1 MSFPISHQ
9 NIWPLI
15 YKPLFV
21 PTQTH
26 PALLYS
32 MLSIASVI
40 SVPINASTP
49 ALPVADHLFQ
59 TALHHIH
66 KLTTI
71 TPSHAFRLAGGGKRS
86 HIFLCQAYVLMSLR
100 QTRMGDKASAYLYA
114 SMASGMCLEL
124 GLHRR
129 VGWGPAAGGKK
140 ASQVSSFSRRC
151 PGYYPHRP
159 TTFNGRRT
167 KNSGRAYG
175 GVVTSST
182 RCLRKKQEDQFYSM
196 HEDPRRLCLQLPK
209 RTNSNFGLH
218 HLPRLSCRLGIGR
231 GTMTEVGTTNP
242 LLPQCLSQRK
252 VDC

>member
-1 MSFPISHQ
+1 
-9 NIWPLI
+9 
-15 YKPLFV
+15 
-21 PTQTH
+21 
-26 PALLYS
+26 

-140 ASQVSSFSRRC
+140 ASQVSLLSR
-151 PGYYPHRP
+151 
-159 TTFNGRRT
+159 N
-167 KNSGRAYG
+167 
-175 GVVTSST
+175 
-182 RCLRKKQEDQFYSM
+182 
-196 HEDPRRLCLQLPK
+196 RL
-209 RTNSNFGLH
+209 
-218 HLPRLSCRLGIGR
+218 
-231 GTMTEVGTTNP
+231 
-242 LLPQCLSQRK
+242 
-252 VDC
+252 D

>member
-1 MSFPISHQ
+1 MAHLGRYQ

-21 PTQTH
+21 PSQTH

-40 SVPINASTP
+40 SVPVNSATP
-49 ALPVADHLFQ
+49 SLPTPDTLFQ

-71 TPSHAFRLAGGGKRS
+71 TPSHAYHLAGGGKRS

-129 VGWGPAAGGKK
+129 VGWGSGATGKK
-140 ASQVSSFSRRC
+140 QSQVSSTRRVLESR
-151 PGYYPHRP
+151 
-159 TTFNGRRT
+159 
-167 KNSGRAYG
+167 
-175 GVVTSST
+175 
-182 RCLRKKQEDQFYSM
+182 
-196 HEDPRRLCLQLPK
+196 
-209 RTNSNFGLH
+209 
-218 HLPRLSCRLGIGR
+218 
-231 GTMTEVGTTNP
+231 
-242 LLPQCLSQRK
+242 
-252 VDC
+252 

>member
-1 MSFPISHQ
+1 M
-9 NIWPLI
+9 
-15 YKPLFV
+15 

-40 SVPINASTP
+40 SVPVTSATP
-49 ALPVADHLFQ
+49 SLPPQDVLFQ

-71 TPSHAFRLAGGGKRS
+71 TPSHAFHLAGGGKRS

-129 VGWGPAAGGKK
+129 VGWGSGATGKK
-140 ASQVSSFSRRC
+140 ASQVSRLMAARLITFSYRSICRPMRSFVHGYGGAVTSWTRSWRKKLVDRSCFMPDVPRPPCPALRKRTSTNYGHRRRLPLSCLRGIGNATRTGRGRIDTVQRRC
-151 PGYYPHRP
+151 
-159 TTFNGRRT
+159 
-167 KNSGRAYG
+167 S
-175 GVVTSST
+175 
-182 RCLRKKQEDQFYSM
+182 
-196 HEDPRRLCLQLPK
+196 
-209 RTNSNFGLH
+209 
-218 HLPRLSCRLGIGR
+218 
-231 GTMTEVGTTNP
+231 NP
-242 LLPQCLSQRK
+242 LKDVC
-252 VDC
+252 